1 VAAAGD
7 ALLPGR
13 AVAASPSRASQEGR
27 HGRIRVGL
35 VKMLLLLRAQGLL
48 HAWTLL
54 LAFAWSACARSAC
67 RFADGAQVRVLLPLL
82 ARSSRAPAN
91 GAAAVHVRIRMQRAH
106 TGRDGEEV
114 RVAVDDVQGGL
125 RLYRA
130 RRLQALLEM

>member
-27 HGRIRVGL
+27 RGRIRVGL

-82 ARSSRAPAN
+82 ARCSRAPAN

-106 TGRDGEEV
+106 AGRDGEEV
-114 RVAVDDVQGGL
+114 QRVAVDDVPGRP
-125 RLYRA
+125 RLY
-130 RRLQALLEM
+130 